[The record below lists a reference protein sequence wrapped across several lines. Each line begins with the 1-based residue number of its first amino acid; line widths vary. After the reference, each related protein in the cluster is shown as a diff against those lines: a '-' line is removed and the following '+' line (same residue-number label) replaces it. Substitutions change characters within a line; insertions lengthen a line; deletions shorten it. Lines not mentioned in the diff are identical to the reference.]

1 MDELVVVE
9 ATLPM
14 PPNKVNTVG
23 ERNILVRNV
32 TAAEFARH

>member
-1 MDELVVVE
+1 MDEFVVVE

-23 ERNILVRNV
+23 ERDIIVRNV
-32 TAAEFARH
+32 TAEEFAR